1 MNLCTKQRVIGVED
15 NTMVT
20 QGKGGEKDKL
30 GGWDYIKIDN
40 Y

>member
-1 MNLCTKQRVIGVED
+1 MYKTKSHRCGRQYYGYPGER
-15 NTMVT
+15 
-20 QGKGGEKDKL
+20 GEKDKL